1 MGTAAGDSAQP
12 ASMAATML
20 GSAMAGILGRVV
32 CHPMDMAKANL
43 QVHGQYRGAWHVIT
57 STLHAEGVR
66 GLYKGFG
73 VIVLG
78 SAPATCLYVTSYEE
92 SKKWLLQYPVM
103 QTSPFLSSFTAGI
116 FAEAFS
122 CVFWVPI
129 DVVKERMQ
137 VQRTHQA
144 GAYKNTWHALQT
156 IARTEGLRGM
166 YKGKRYGATMWS
178 FGPYSALFFV
188 AYEQNKAAAQRL
200 HATDN
205 VPFASLLLCS
215 VSASA
220 AAAFLTNPLDLV
232 KLRLQVERFQ
242 SAQSQAAPK
251 YSNTLQGLQRILA
264 EDGIRGLW
272 KGAGARVAF
281 QAPLTGITI
290 AIYEKCK
297 ELVANFV

>member
-1 MGTAAGDSAQP
+1 MGVMAGDEAQP

-20 GSAMAGILGRVV
+20 GSAMAGILGRIV

-43 QVHGQYRGAWHVIT
+43 QAHSSYRNAWHVLT
-57 STLHAEGVR
+57 KTMKTEGVR

-73 VIVLG
+73 VVVLG
-78 SAPATCLYVTSYEE
+78 SAPATCLYMTSYEE
-92 SKKWLLQYPVM
+92 SKKWLTQSP
-103 QTSPFLSSFTAGI
+103 QFQDAPFLTTFSAGI

-122 CVFWVPI
+122 CIFWVPI

-137 VQRTHQA
+137 VQTLHQA
-144 GAYKNTWHALQT
+144 NGYRNTLHALQT

-166 YKGKRYGATMWS
+166 YKGYGATMWS

-188 AYEQNKAAAQRL
+188 AYEQNKAW
-200 HATDN
+200 ATRWHGSPD
-205 VPFASLLLCS
+205 VPFSSLLLCS

-232 KLRLQVERFQ
+232 KLRLQVERFRAT
-242 SAQSQAAPK
+242 SSGAPSQYK
-251 YSNTLQGLQRILA
+251 NTFDGLGRILTQEGPKA
-264 EDGIRGLW
+264 LW

-297 ELVANFV
+297 DMCATFV